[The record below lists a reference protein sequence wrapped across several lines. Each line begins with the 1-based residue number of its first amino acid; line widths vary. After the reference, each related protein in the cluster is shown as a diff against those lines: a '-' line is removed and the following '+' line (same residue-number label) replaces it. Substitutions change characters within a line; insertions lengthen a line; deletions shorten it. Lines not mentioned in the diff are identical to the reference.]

1 MAESS
6 GEHFDGA
13 VFRQTMGNF
22 CSGIVIVTANFEGAP
37 VGFAAQSFVSL
48 SLDPPLVAFCPG
60 KSSSSWPKIRAS
72 GGFCINI
79 LAANQADVCATMAQP
94 GTDKFAT
101 VEWRDG
107 LLGAPILAGVLAHIE
122 CDLDAE
128 HDAGDHTIAVGRVR
142 HFESSQG
149 QAQGQP
155 LLYFRSQYGA
165 FSEFT

>member
-1 MAESS
+1 
-6 GEHFDGA
+6 
-13 VFRQTMGNF
+13 
-22 CSGIVIVTANFEGAP
+22 
-37 VGFAAQSFVSL
+37 
-48 SLDPPLVAFCPG
+48 VAFCPG